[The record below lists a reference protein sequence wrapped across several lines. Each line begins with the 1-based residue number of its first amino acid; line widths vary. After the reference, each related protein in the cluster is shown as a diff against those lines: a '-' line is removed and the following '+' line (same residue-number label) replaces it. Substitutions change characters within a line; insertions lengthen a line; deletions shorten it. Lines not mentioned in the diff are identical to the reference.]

1 MSALEA
7 CELPGAA
14 GAALPPADL
23 GDIASEVEEAL
34 DSLDEPFE
42 GRFKVHDA
50 ASADWALRKLAKVR
64 ARQDEVRALAER
76 QRAVVMAAVARHL
89 RPIDDWE
96 ADQAERLGHDGAY
109 FEGLLTE
116 WHRKV
121 LAEGPRQKTVRL
133 PHGELVARKAP
144 DRFEVDDEAFVA
156 WAKQAAPALV
166 RVKEEP
172 DRQALRGYFSGA
184 EPGQVLADRATGEV
198 LGDFVRLVAGEI
210 HYKALVGNGD

>member
-34 DSLDEPFE
+34 DNLDEPSE
-42 GRFKVHDA
+42 GRFKVHG
-50 ASADWALRKLAKVR
+50 WALRKLAKVR

-133 PHGELVARKAP
+133 PHGERVARKAP

-184 EPGQVLADRATGEV
+184 KPGQVLADRATGEV